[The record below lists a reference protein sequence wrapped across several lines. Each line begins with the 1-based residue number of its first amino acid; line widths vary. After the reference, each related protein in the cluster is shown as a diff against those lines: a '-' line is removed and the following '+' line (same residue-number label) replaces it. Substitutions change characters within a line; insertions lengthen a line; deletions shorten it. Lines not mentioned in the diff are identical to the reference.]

1 MSLRK
6 FKVAGSAVPAGS
18 WLSKPVFDAGGELL
32 AEGGSAVNEVLL
44 ERLCRIEELEVF
56 VDVKDSI
63 EGPEA
68 AGPKN
73 FVLEESIREQAVDSV
88 KYIYSGISGSEAV
101 YESNR
106 IADIICEAIGEADG
120 SFNIENLR
128 QYDEYTYR
136 HSVDVAFMAG
146 FLAKSLELP
155 GQAVKGA
162 ALTGILHDIGKVRIS
177 LEILNK
183 EGRLTDEEFEVMKG
197 HPLYGFEMLKEE
209 KHIPDAVKYGVLT
222 HHEKYFG
229 DGYVLGLSRKEIPAY
244 GRLIAIADCFD
255 ALISDRPYHPGR
267 PAYKAI
273 EIMREDIGHY
283 DTFLLQRFMSF
294 LVLYP
299 AGTCLVLSNGAVCIV
314 EGEEEGCPY
323 HSCLRDVRTGEE
335 IDLLHDLRL
344 KGIKVKAV
352 MWEEVYR

>member
-6 FKVAGSAVPAGS
+6 FKVSGSSVPIGS
-18 WLSKPVFDAGGELL
+18 WLSEPVFDAGGELL

-44 ERLCRIEELEVF
+44 ERLGCIEELDVF
-56 VDVKDSI
+56 VEVKDSA
-63 EGPEA
+63 EEPEA
-68 AGPKN
+68 AGRKD
-73 FVLEESIREQAVDSV
+73 FVLEESIREKAVDSV
-88 KYIYSGISGSEAV
+88 KYIYSGISDSEAV
-101 YESNR
+101 YESSR
-106 IADIICEAIGEADG
+106 IADTICEAIGDTNG
-120 SFNIENLR
+120 GLNIESLR
-128 QYDEYTYR
+128 QYDEYTYQ
-136 HSVDVAFMAG
+136 HSVDVALMSA
-146 FLAKSLELP
+146 FLAKALELP
-155 GQAVKGA
+155 EQAVKEA
-162 ALTGILHDIGKVRIS
+162 ALTGVLHDIGKIKIS

-183 EGRLTDEEFEVMKG
+183 RGRLTDEEFEVIKG

-209 KHIPDAVKYGVLT
+209 NHIPDAVKYGVLT

-244 GRLIAIADCFD
+244 GRLIAVADCFD

-299 AGTCLVLSNGAVCIV
+299 VGTCLVLSNDVVCV
-314 EGEEEGCPY
+314 VAGQEEGYPY
-323 HSCLRDVRTGEE
+323 RPCLKDIRTGGK
-335 IDLLHDLRL
+335 IDLLHDLQLR
-344 KGIKVKAV
+344 GIKVKAV
-352 MWEEVYR
+352 MQEEVYR